1 MHIKAIQLKTSLL
14 ITLIMLSCLAATS
27 FLTVQAKPTLHLNF
41 YKDNG
46 YNMGNDMNGLWTVNT
61 DVSADVVYV
70 EFYVD
75 DELQLNDTTAP
86 FSWPFDTNNYTL
98 GVHTIKVVAYD
109 SAGEQ
114 AVEERQPNFVGFPLL
129 FIVGII
135 SFIVIVTV
143 VSFVVVFYRARRRE
157 SKEQQQKY
165 GNS

>member
-1 MHIKAIQLKTSLL
+1 MHTKAIKLVS
-14 ITLIMLSCLAATS
+14 ITIIAVILSCIIAS
-27 FLTVQAKPTLHLNF
+27 SVLTVQAKPTLSLSF

-46 YNMGNDMNGLWTVNT
+46 YSMGNDMNGLWTVNT
-61 DVSADVVYV
+61 EVSVDVVYV

-75 DELQLNDTTAP
+75 DALQLNDTTAP
-86 FSWPFDTNNYTL
+86 FSWSFDTNNYTL
-98 GVHTIKVVAYD
+98 GLHTIKVVAYD

-143 VSFVVVFYRARRRE
+143 VSFVVVFYRASRRE
-157 SKEQQQKY
+157 AKEQQQKY